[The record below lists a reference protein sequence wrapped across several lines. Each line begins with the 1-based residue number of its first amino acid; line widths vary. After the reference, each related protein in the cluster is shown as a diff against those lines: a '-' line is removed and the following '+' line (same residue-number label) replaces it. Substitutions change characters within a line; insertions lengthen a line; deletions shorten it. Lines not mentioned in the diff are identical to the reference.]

1 MPLRRNRLTR
11 VIVKFFKLESASGL
25 LLIAAA
31 AVALILANSPL
42 APLYQQFIE
51 TPFQVRIGTLDIDK
65 PLLLWINDGLMA
77 VFFFLIGLELKK
89 EFMEGMLSSVSQVVL
104 PAIGAIGGMAVPAG
118 IYVFFN
124 HHNPEALSGWA
135 IPTATDIAFT
145 LGIISLLGSRVPLSL
160 KVFVTSLA
168 IFDDLGAIIIIAL
181 FYTDKIS
188 ANSLL
193 IVLGC
198 MVLLF
203 SLNYR
208 NVRSTGM
215 YVFLGII
222 MWVAMLKSGVHATLT
237 GVILAMFIPMYCNN
251 DKTFSPLKT
260 MEHDLAHTVA
270 FFVIPIFAFANSG
283 VRILGASADELLHP
297 VPVGVA
303 LGLFFGKQIG
313 IFGLCYAAI
322 KLKVASLPSN
332 SNWLALYAVSALCGV
347 GFTMSLFIGSLAF
360 SDDLQTKVFDERLGI
375 IAGSLASGLLGY
387 FLLRKAVAKNPAHI
401 NSGDGQGIDADKNH

>member
-1 MPLRRNRLTR
+1 MVLRRTR
-11 VIVKFFKLESASGL
+11 ITHVIIKFFKLESASGI
-25 LLIAAA
+25 LLIMAAIA
-31 AVALILANSPL
+31 ALILANSPL
-42 APLYQQFIE
+42 APFYQQLIE
-51 TPFQVRIGTLDIDK
+51 TPFQVRIGSLDIDK

-104 PAIGAIGGMAVPAG
+104 PAIGAIGGMAIPAAM
-118 IYVFFN
+118 YLFFN
-124 HHNPEALSGWA
+124 YQNSEALSGWA

-181 FYTDKIS
+181 FYTDNIS

-215 YVFLGII
+215 YVVLGLI

-270 FFVIPIFAFANSG
+270 FLVIPIFAFANSG

-303 LGLFFGKQIG
+303 IGLFFGKQIG
-313 IFGLCYAAI
+313 IFALCWAAI
-322 KLKVASLPSN
+322 KLKIASLPAN
-332 SNWLALYAVSALCGV
+332 SNWLGLYAVAVLCGV

-375 IAGSLASGLLGY
+375 IAGSLASGLVGY
-387 FLLRKAVAKNPAHI
+387 FLLRKSVAN
-401 NSGDGQGIDADKNH
+401 NSVDTHQSHEPTQAG